1 MPESRRK
8 TYERTGQKMR
18 RLTLLLAIMGI
29 ALLLITGVAIADTIN
44 CIAGRGC
51 VGTDGPDLLT
61 GSGGGDDMDGRQDS
75 DRLFGNEGPD
85 WMLGDAYAAPN
96 NDTSTDGNDIIKGGP
111 GFDGLAGLGGDD
123 LLRGGEKGDYFFAEE
138 SSANEGEDFVYGS
151 TGDDYIEAK
160 DGVKDTINCG
170 TGAHDVVFFDKGGID
185 TVTNCE
191 HKNPQFQGFSIASA
205 SSTPAMVS
213 AEKLDALRAR

>member
-1 MPESRRK
+1 
-8 TYERTGQKMR
+8 MR
-18 RLTLLLAIMGI
+18 RLTLLLATMGI
-29 ALLLITGVAIADTIN
+29 GLLLIAGVAFADTIN

-75 DRLFGNEGPD
+75 DRLIGNEGSD

-96 NDTSTDGNDIIKGGP
+96 NDTSTDGNDFINGGP

-123 LLRGGEKGDYFFAEE
+123 LLRGGDRSDYIFAEE
-138 SSANEGEDFVYGS
+138 SSVNEGEDTVYGS
-151 TGDDYIEAK
+151 MGNDYIEAK
-160 DGVKDTINCG
+160 DRVKDTINCG
-170 TGAHDVVFFDKGGID
+170 GGTRDIVFFDTGGVD

-191 HKNPQFQGFSIASA
+191 YKNPDFQEFSVASA
-205 SSTPAMVS
+205 SSTPAKVS
-213 AEKLDALRAR
+213 AKKLNALRAR